1 MQDTQIIIDL
11 LVKRAEESA
20 RQLDS
25 VTAAVK
31 RLEASSKGLESTN
44 KTTAASSDKNAASQG
59 NLAKTTDS
67 VAGATDRASKS
78 QKSFV
83 GHIAKTTVL
92 SAGVNQL
99 FLQMIDV
106 TGQAIQNVDLMNNFP
121 ATMASMGQSTE
132 RANVAFQA
140 LRDYVGQI
148 GGNLGDAT
156 SYVTRFTGATG
167 DVKAATAIFVGL
179 NNALIAGDSSLEE
192 QRGAM
197 LQFAQALER
206 GKIEAKEWNILTQNM
221 SFQLNQV
228 AQSMGY
234 VSSASLR
241 EAMVAGKVSMA
252 EFTVALTKMS
262 TGTGDIVTQAEARM
276 NGMQFA
282 FNRMKN
288 TMVQGLASVI
298 DAIGRQNIV
307 SFFSFMTQVIQ
318 VLTSV
323 VLKLIS
329 ALITLFNFFGKL
341 FGLPAIKLKKDVEGV
356 ASGLGDGAGNAGD
369 LKDGLDDAGDSAKKL
384 NKSLASF
391 DKMNVLPDKESGG
404 GGKAKDAGGA
414 GGAGFDAGQ
423 LGELGD
429 LFDGIGGGLEEASK
443 WAKIFAGVLVGLAGI
458 KFAQAI
464 LGELAKM
471 SQGFQAATKT
481 VDKLKDAIKNSG
493 SSKDAFKGGQQVGAD
508 FKNGMA
514 DNFRGIS
521 GAIGGI
527 IGGLAATVGPAISG
541 VITAGA
547 AALGVSIGVFVAI
560 IAAAIAVIIAVILTI
575 RDNWDT
581 IVNAMKKVWEVFTD
595 VLKKLWEP
603 AIEALNKAWDKFYE
617 VIRPGVEKVQELFK
631 KLGEFLAPIWKKITD
646 AVKPFTDKIAELY
659 QKYIQP
665 LIDKFKEWA
674 AESGSLMAVLKVLG
688 IIITVIVLAPLALV
702 VIAIG
707 LVVATVV
714 ALAAAI
720 IWVISKFIEF
730 ATYIIGGGLWE
741 DIQALV
747 SATGQWIQDKFNEAV
762 EFVKSIFST
771 IAEWFKVNVW
781 DRIMAIFSVVGT
793 WFKDRFNEAVEGIK
807 IIWNVVADYFK
818 NVWEGIKLIFSVV
831 VEFYRG
837 IFQGAWDIIMS
848 IWNTVGNWFGN
859 IWNNIKNVFSVVG
872 EFFGGV
878 FQGAWD
884 KITSIFSGLWNWFK
898 TNVWDRITGVF
909 SNIGSSIGD
918 AVSGAF
924 KGVVNT
930 AIGFVA
936 NMINTVI
943 RAING
948 AIGVINKIP
957 GVNIGK
963 VGEVSLPRLARGGI
977 IDQPTAAILG
987 EDGRE
992 AVVPLE
998 NNLEW
1003 IDKLAAKI
1011 NASTGGSGQPIQL
1024 TVQIG
1029 EDKIASQIID
1039 LINEKTQMSGRNMIY
1054 V

>member
-11 LVKRAEESA
+11 LVKRAEESV
-20 RQLDS
+20 RQLNS

-31 RLEASSKGLESTN
+31 GLEASSKGLDSANKTTSASTN
-44 KTTAASSDKNAASQG
+44 KNATSQG
-59 NLAKTTDS
+59 YLAKAI
-67 VAGATDRASKS
+67 AGMAGDTDRASKS
-78 QKSFV
+78 HKNFV

-92 SAGVNQL
+92 SAGINQL

-132 RANVAFQA
+132 RATVAFQA

-221 SFQLNQV
+221 SFQLTQV
-228 AQSMGY
+228 AKSMGY
-234 VSSASLR
+234 VSSAALR

-307 SFFSFMTQVIQ
+307 SFFSFMAQVIQ

-341 FGLPAIKLKKDVEGV
+341 FGLPTIKLKKDVEGV
-356 ASGLGDGAGNAGD
+356 ADGIGSGAANAGD

-391 DKMNVLPDKESGG
+391 DKMNVLPDKESASS
-404 GGKAKDAGGA
+404 GKDKKDAGGA
-414 GGAGFDAGQ
+414 GAFDAGQ

-429 LFDGIGGGLEEASK
+429 LFDGIGGKMEEASK
-443 WAKIFAGVLVGLAGI
+443 WAKIFAGILTGIVGIMTLLKGIRWFNQTADDVSALSKRLQTATDKAKDLGKTLKDSFKGADTGADKTGKGIGDKIAAGI
-458 KFAQAI
+458 GKSA
-464 LGELAKM
+464 
-471 SQGFQAATKT
+471 
-481 VDKLKDAIKNSG
+481 G
-493 SSKDAFKGGQQVGAD
+493 S
-508 FKNGMA
+508 M
-514 DNFRGIS
+514 S
-521 GAIGGI
+521 GAIAGFVGGI
-527 IGGLAATVGPAISG
+527 AAGIGTALGPAMAGVATAIVTAIGGVLA
-541 VITAGA
+541 AGA
-547 AALGVSIGVFVAI
+547 AALGVSVGVFVAI
-560 IAAAIAVIIAVILTI
+560 IAAVIAAIVVIIWLIWT
-575 RDNWDT
+575 NWDT
-581 IVNAMKKVWEVFTD
+581 IWKFITDVFT
-595 VLKKLWEP
+595 
-603 AIEALNKAWDKFYE
+603 AFWDF
-617 VIRPGVEKVQELFK
+617 
-631 KLGEFLAPIWKKITD
+631 
-646 AVKPFTDKIAELY
+646 
-659 QKYIQP
+659 
-665 LIDKFKEWA
+665 
-674 AESGSLMAVLKVLG
+674 
-688 IIITVIVLAPLALV
+688 
-702 VIAIG
+702 
-707 LVVATVV
+707 
-714 ALAAAI
+714 
-720 IWVISKFIEF
+720 
-730 ATYIIGGGLWE
+730 
-741 DIQALV
+741 LV
-747 SATGQWIQDKFNEAV
+747 STWNALYDIFKGPV
-762 EFVKSIFST
+762 EFVWQLFSSIFILIVAIVAT
-771 IAEWFKVNVW
+771 ALELMFKL
-781 DRIMAIFSVVGT
+781 VVGT
-793 WFKDRFNEAVEGIK
+793 IKLVYDVLSAIAVWVFENVIKPVADFFVGLWKGIVDGVTAAWNWIFENVLRPIGTWIYTNVISPVVKFFKDMWDTISGFVSGFFGKVKEFMMPIVN
-807 IIWNVVADYFK
+807 W
-818 NVWEGIKLIFSVV
+818 IKLN
-831 VEFYRG
+831 
-837 IFQGAWDIIMS
+837 II
-848 IWNTVGNWFGN
+848 
-859 IWNNIKNVFSVVG
+859 
-872 EFFGGV
+872 
-878 FQGAWD
+878 D
-884 KITSIFSGLWNWFK
+884 KISGFFSGLWDGIKNGLSGLMTGLRNIFDGLAGIFK
-898 TNVWDRITGVF
+898 SPMN
-909 SNIGSSIGD
+909 
-918 AVSGAF
+918 
-924 KGVVNT
+924 
-930 AIGFVA
+930 
-936 NMINTVI
+936 
-943 RAING
+943 
-948 AIGVINKIP
+948 GVIDILNSMFKKLNETIKVPDWVP
-957 GVNIGK
+957 GLGGK
-963 VGEVSLPRLARGGI
+963 RANFPMIPRLAKGGI
-977 IDQPTAAILG
+977 VEQATLAMVG
-987 EDGRE
+987 ENGKE

-1011 NASTGGSGQPIQL
+1011 NTASGGSGQPIQL

>member
-31 RLEASSKGLESTN
+31 GLEASSKGLDSAN
-44 KTTAASSDKNAASQG
+44 KTTSASTDKNAASQG

-78 QKSFV
+78 HKNFV

-92 SAGVNQL
+92 SAGINQL
-99 FLQMIDV
+99 FLQMVDV

-234 VSSASLR
+234 VSSAALR
-241 EAMVAGKVSMA
+241 EAMVEGEVSMA
-252 EFTVALTKMS
+252 QFTVALTKMS

-288 TMVQGLASVI
+288 TMVQGLAYVI

-307 SFFSFMTQVIQ
+307 SFFTFMTQVIQ

-341 FGLPAIKLKKDVEGV
+341 FGLPTIKLKKDVEGV
-356 ASGLGDGAGNAGD
+356 ADGIGSGAQNAGD

-404 GGKAKDAGGA
+404 GSGKAKDATGGA
-414 GGAGFDAGQ
+414 GGAFDAGQ

-443 WAKIFAGVLVGLAGI
+443 WAKIFAGIVTGLVGI

-464 LGELAKM
+464 LGEIKKVTD
-471 SQGFQAATKT
+471 GFKAANK
-481 VDKLKDAIKNSG
+481 VVGSFKDAMKSLTFSG
-493 SSKDAFKGGQQVGAD
+493 GKEAGQKMGAD
-508 FKNGMA
+508 LRNGLGESFKSV
-514 DNFRGIS
+514 S
-521 GAIGGI
+521 GLIGGI
-527 IGGLAATVGPAISG
+527 IGGLSATVGPAIAG
-541 VITAGA
+541 VVTAGA
-547 AALGVSIGVFVAI
+547 AALGVSVGVFIAI
-560 IAAAIAVIIAVILTI
+560 IVAAVAAIVVVFLSI
-575 RDNWDT
+575 RDNWDS
-581 IVNAMKKVWEVFTD
+581 IVNGMKKAWEIFTD
-595 VLKKLWEP
+595 VLGKLFKGPLE
-603 AIEALNKAWDKFYE
+603 ELNKQWDKFYE
-617 VIRPGVEKVQELFK
+617 VIRPGIKKIQEAFQ
-631 KLGEFLAPIWKKITD
+631 KLRDFLAPMFEKLGKLIQPL
-646 AVKPFTDKIAELY
+646 VDKIKELY

-674 AESGSLMAVLKVLG
+674 TESGTLMAVLKVLG
-688 IIITVIVLAPLALV
+688 IILTVVILAPIALVAAAVGVVVVVLA
-702 VIAIG
+702 
-707 LVVATVV
+707 

-720 IWVISKFIEF
+720 IWVIAKIIEF
-730 ATYIIGGGLWE
+730 AAYVIGGGLWE
-741 DIQALV
+741 DLQALV
-747 SATGQWIQDKFNEAV
+747 AATGQWIQDKFNEAW
-762 EFVKSIFST
+762 EFVKSIFGA
-771 IAEWFKVNVW
+771 IGEWFKQRWENLKANLAM
-781 DRIMAIFSVVGT
+781 IGT
-793 WFKDRFNEAVEGIK
+793 WFKERFQEA
-807 IIWNVVADYFK
+807 
-818 NVWEGIKLIFSVV
+818 
-831 VEFYRG
+831 
-837 IFQGAWDIIMS
+837 
-848 IWNTVGNWFGN
+848 
-859 IWNNIKNVFSVVG
+859 WNNIVAIWNGLG
-872 EFFGGV
+872 EFFKQRWENLKSNLASVGSWFRGK
-878 FQGAWD
+878 FQDAWNG
-884 KITSIFSGLWNWFK
+884 ITDIFSNVGNWFK
-898 TNVWDRITGVF
+898 TNVVDKIVNAFSGIKDRITGFFGGVWDGLANGLKNALN
-909 SNIGSSIGD
+909 SLLNLPLKIPSVTVAGKSIG
-918 AVSGAF
+918 GQ
-924 KGVVNT
+924 T
-930 AIGFVA
+930 LI
-936 NMINTVI
+936 
-943 RAING
+943 
-948 AIGVINKIP
+948 
-957 GVNIGK
+957 
-963 VGEVSLPRLARGGI
+963 PRLAKGGVV
-977 IDQPTAAILG
+977 DQATLAVLG
-987 EDGRE
+987 ESGQE

-998 NNLEW
+998 NNTEW
-1003 IDKLAAKI
+1003 VDKLAAKI
-1011 NASTGGSGQPIQL
+1011 NQPGRYANTNPDIIPVTNQKASPTNHIEINVSGVFATSTQEQKK
-1024 TVQIG
+1024 V
-1029 EDKIASQIID
+1029 AD
-1039 LINEKTQMSGRNMIY
+1039 LIAKQIENTLRAKGLKGAY
-1054 V
+1054 